1 MLLVSEIMLIATFVF
16 LDDHIFTGDTG
27 LIHEKLNKNQLNNF
41 PIRDG
46 GGGHWAEVV
55 RKGFI
60 EKGRLEWG

>member
-1 MLLVSEIMLIATFVF
+1 MLLISEIMLIATFVF
-16 LDDHIFTGDTG
+16 LDDHIFTGDIG

-46 GGGHWAEVV
+46 GGHWAEVV